1 MKEKFKNPGTYEING
16 IDTIVDNVEHC
27 GYMKNGEKKN

>member
-1 MKEKFKNPGTYEING
+1 MKEKLKNPGTYEIND

-27 GYMKNGEKKN
+27 SHMKNGEKNN